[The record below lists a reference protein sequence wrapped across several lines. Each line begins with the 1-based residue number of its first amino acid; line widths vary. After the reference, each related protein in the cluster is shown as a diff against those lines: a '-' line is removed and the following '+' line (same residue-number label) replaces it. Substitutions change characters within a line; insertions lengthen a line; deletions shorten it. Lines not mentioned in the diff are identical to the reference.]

1 MTAQQLDARRA
12 RGARTRVT
20 VLDRAVELA
29 ASDGLEGLT
38 LSRLAAALHV
48 SKSGL
53 FAHWASKEQLQLAA
67 IEHARSQWAT
77 RVVAPALARPRGL
90 PRLWGLHEERLAMYA
105 ADAVPGC
112 FFVTV
117 EAELAGRPGPLRS
130 RVAEVLTEWLEV
142 VEGAV
147 ARSVELGHLPAGL
160 DPALLAYEV
169 EAAGVAAAYQSRLLD
184 PDVVAARS
192 RRVVLDRLRS
202 LATDA
207 SLLPDS

>member
-1 MTAQQLDARRA
+1 MTVQPLDARRA
-12 RGARTRVT
+12 RGARTRAA

-67 IEHARSQWAT
+67 IEHARLQWAT
-77 RVVAPALARPRGL
+77 RVVGPALARPRGL
-90 PRLWGLHEERLAMYA
+90 PRLWALHEERLALYA
-105 ADAVPGC
+105 ADASPGC

-142 VEGAV
+142 VEGA
-147 ARSVELGHLPAGL
+147 ASRSVELGHLPAAL

-184 PDVVAARS
+184 PGTVGARA
-192 RRVVLDRLRS
+192 RAVVLTRLRS
-202 LATDA
+202 LATDV
-207 SLLPDS
+207 SLLPES